1 MTLNVRSAGVLLLAA
16 VAPFSSLLH
25 ARQSQTMTQIPV
37 ATVVRIDKTPQ
48 GIAYKVNS
56 KPTGH
61 TATSDILRALNLINE
76 EHGANAPVVVLVDDR
91 VSFGEVLN
99 FEGVAGKAQLNNLR
113 YFVFNRESEKMSELT
128 WGPTVPFSTHPN

>member
-1 MTLNVRSAGVLLLAA
+1 MTINVKSVGISLLAA
-16 VAPFSSLLH
+16 VAAVSTLLH
-25 ARQSQTMTQIPV
+25 ARRSQTATQIP
-37 ATVVRIDKTPQ
+37 APTVVRIDKTPD

-61 TATSDILRALNLINE
+61 TATTDILRALNLINE
-76 EHGANAPVVVLVDDR
+76 ERGANAPVVVLVDDH
-91 VSFGEVLN
+91 VSFAEVWN

-113 YFVFNRESEKMSELT
+113 FFVFNRESEKMSELK